1 MPNTAIAIATT
12 GRLLAEKQAEGDTP
26 DLRVVVGLL
35 QSFYFHAPG
44 YYSRLGYTHQQARA
58 LIKKGRV

>member
-1 MPNTAIAIATT
+1 MPNTATAITTT
-12 GRLLAEKQAEGDTP
+12 GRLLAEKQAEGDSP
-26 DLRVVVGLL
+26 ELRYVVAML
-35 QSFYFHAPG
+35 QAFYFGPG